1 MLRLSSTRRRSE
13 SIFGGRAKSMSDKDH
28 CKLRVSIFSR
38 WGKAEHWL
46 FGDFLKYCKNNL
58 VSEKPEVVIETSNQ
72 RTKVKNPIVIS
83 WDDKK
88 PPRAHRKG
96 NLKDTAVIGYDEKQ
110 PNRTILGLH
119 LSSYLSSVIEDDMKA
134 GNNIHIFDLEF
145 RNNYQMH
152 EEFLVKGLAPS
163 LTNNLDKFKKPTLTE
178 KFRLK
183 TGYSE
188 AIWIA
193 KVITHRSI
201 HLDEYIKV
209 VKSDPVWR
217 EGIKLYFDPLT
228 YDFYKKKYGLGEYL
242 DRFREQC
249 DVPF

>member
-1 MLRLSSTRRRSE
+1 MIE
-13 SIFGGRAKSMSDKDH
+13 KDH

-119 LSSYLSSVIEDDMKA
+119 LSSYLRSVIEDDMKA

-145 RNNYQMH
+145 RNEYQPYK
-152 EEFLVKGLAPS
+152 EFLVEGMFLS
-163 LTNNLDKFKKPTLTE
+163 LTDNFDKIKKPTLTE
-178 KFRLK
+178 KIRFK
-183 TGYSE
+183 SSFDE
-188 AIWIA
+188 AIWLSKI
-193 KVITHRSI
+193 ISHRSVD
-201 HLDEYIKV
+201 LDEYIKLF
-209 VKSDPVWR
+209 KSDPVWR
-217 EGIKLYFDPLT
+217 EGLKSYFDP
-228 YDFYKKKYGLGEYL
+228 DMHNHVKKKYGLGKYL
-242 DRFREQC
+242 DRYREQTNT
-249 DVPF
+249 PI